1 VLQGGDIA
9 VQTIENNQQRLFYM
23 NSKQKIYTSVGSL
36 KESKVIYDTAVS
48 MNLQLPFPHFAAT
61 ASRSGN
67 TELEENYFYFQQ
79 NGTHLAE
86 IEYSGGSW
94 STTPTYILIQ

>member
-1 VLQGGDIA
+1 

-23 NSKQKIYTSVGSL
+23 NSTQSIYTSVGSL
-36 KESKVIYDTAVS
+36 EGSRIIYDKATS
-48 MNLQLPFPHFAAT
+48 MDIQLPFPHFAAT

-86 IEYSGGSW
+86 LKFSKGSW

>member
-1 VLQGGDIA
+1 M
-9 VQTIENNQQRLFYM
+9 QTIENNQQRLFYI
-23 NSKQKIYTSVGSL
+23 NSKQTIYTAVGSL
-36 KESKVIYDTAVS
+36 EGSKVVYDAAES
-48 MNLQLPFPHFAAT
+48 MKIQLPFPHFAAT

-67 TELEENYFYFQQ
+67 TELEDNYFYFQQ

-86 IEYSGGSW
+86 LEFSDGSW